1 ALPVSYVGRVNIAGN
16 TPAPRLS
23 SCLGER
29 WTEPARF
36 VIDLTVNDVS
46 AIPVGVDRVG
56 SIEECSLRAL
66 PPRIAGA
73 GPFGGAVL
81 RADGALRLALDGPA
95 LAARA
100 RVLSARVGRAR
111 SPSES

>member
-1 ALPVSYVGRVNIAGN
+1 VSYARRVSLASSA
-16 TPAPRLS
+16 TVPRLS

-29 WTEPARF
+29 WTAPARF
-36 VIDLTVNDVS
+36 VVDLLVNDLGT
-46 AIPVGVDRVG
+46 IPVGVDRVG
-56 SIEECSLRAL
+56 SIEECNLRAL

-81 RADGALRLALDGPA
+81 RADGGLRLALDGPA

-100 RVLSARVGRAR
+100 RVLAARAGRLAR
-111 SPSES
+111 SLADSP